1 MTIGAEVAGPEE
13 ALVAVVAPSGIA
25 FDEPKGW
32 QGT

>member
-1 MTIGAEVAGPEE
+1 MTIGVAAAGPEK